1 MDVLMWLWKYFCSNR
16 YSTTVV
22 QKKVFQVRPVVWCL
36 PKMCCSKREIQ
47 DLLRGH
53 LPYAA
58 LRSFNPNRF
67 QRDFAIIGP
76 AKTPFAGGVFLFSLT
91 YNSRYPAEPPQA
103 FFETPIYHPNV
114 SCLGVVGLDLL
125 LWMWSPEIR
134 MKNILERLVCR
145 LERPDMRCTWNVH
158 ATTVFLHNNAEFHST
173 ASEWTKVFAK
183 KQTLTQINQ
192 WRIIRDIMK
201 KMQLFYSCWFFKK

>member
-1 MDVLMWLWKYFCSNR
+1 MLLCVRSIQIASVRFCNYRS
-16 YSTTVV
+16 
-22 QKKVFQVRPVVWCL
+22 C
-36 PKMCCSKREIQ
+36 Q
-47 DLLRGH
+47 DSFRM
-53 LPYAA
+53 
-58 LRSFNPNRF
+58 RS
-67 QRDFAIIGP
+67 
-76 AKTPFAGGVFLFSLT
+76 FLFSLI

-192 WRIIRDIMK
+192 
-201 KMQLFYSCWFFKK
+201 

>member
-1 MDVLMWLWKYFCSNR
+1 MDILMWLWKYFCSNR

-22 QKKVFQVRPVVWCL
+22 QTNAFQVPQIVSCL

-47 DLLRGH
+47 TRLQREIQDLLRCQ

-67 QRDFAIIGP
+67 QCDFAIIGP
-76 AKTPFAGGVFLFSLT
+76 AKTPFAGGVFLFSLI

-158 ATTVFLHNNAEFHST
+158 ATTVFLHNNAEYHST
-173 ASEWTKVFAK
+173 ASEWTRVFAK
-183 KQTLTQINQ
+183 NRRWPK
-192 WRIIRDIMK
+192 
-201 KMQLFYSCWFFKK
+201 

>member
-1 MDVLMWLWKYFCSNR
+1 MLLCVRSIQIASVRFCNYRS
-16 YSTTVV
+16 
-22 QKKVFQVRPVVWCL
+22 C
-36 PKMCCSKREIQ
+36 Q
-47 DLLRGH
+47 DSFRR
-53 LPYAA
+53 
-58 LRSFNPNRF
+58 RS
-67 QRDFAIIGP
+67 
-76 AKTPFAGGVFLFSLT
+76 FLFSLI

-201 KMQLFYSCWFFKK
+201 KMQLFYSCWFFKKQRFLMSVLYSHICFMFHLTNRCKGYWCEVINIK